1 MRKFKKVPKT
11 KAGVPVKYVVGS
23 KNPKATE
30 REIKS
35 TAKKYREGKL
45 TVAEMNKIAKTRSK
59 SGTKGYKKSYK
70 A

>member
-23 KNPKATE
+23 KNPSATE

>member
-11 KAGVPVKYVVGS
+11 KAGVHVKYVVGS

>member
-11 KAGVPVKYVVGS
+11 KAGVTVKYVVGS
-23 KNPKATE
+23 KNPSATE

-59 SGTKGYKKSYK
+59 SGTKSYKKKYK